1 MAENKKRASAENIT
15 KGTSGD
21 KQEKGLHPLKGTVK
35 ENNYKDNDSSNNRL
49 EGLHKEKLE
58 NQLQIATNKFNKR
71 IADNIQNSEH
81 KEQ

>member
-1 MAENKKRASAENIT
+1 MAENRKRASAENIT
-15 KGTSGD
+15 KGNSGD

-58 NQLQIATNKFNKR
+58 NQLQTATNKSNKR

>member
-35 ENNYKDNDSSNNRL
+35 ENNYKDNDFSNNRL

-71 IADNIQNSEH
+71 IADNIQNSDY

>member
-1 MAENKKRASAENIT
+1 MAENRKRASAENIT
-15 KGTSGD
+15 KGNSGD

-35 ENNYKDNDSSNNRL
+35 ENNDSSNNRL

-58 NQLQIATNKFNKR
+58 NQLQTATNKSNKR
-71 IADNIQNSEH
+71 IADNIQNSDY